1 MKKKFFGFLLLAL
14 AVLLP
19 FNANAKEV
27 SENLTLSEDV
37 TDGIVV
43 KSGSDVTLNLGGHNI
58 STDKGDTIVV
68 EKDATLTITGN
79 GKVTNNINNKT
90 TLFNSGKTIIDGG
103 TFERINNDS
112 NSYYTIVNHGDMIV
126 KSRTIR
132 LENGN
137 SSIIDNGWVNGNEN
151 VSKTPANLTI
161 NGGTI
166 EIVNNDKYI
175 KNDDF
180 GVIVVNGGTFNGDS
194 KSSAL
199 IANVGAECKLTVNGG
214 TFNMVNKNQPIW
226 VLKGE
231 AKINGGV
238 YNLPKDSLGI
248 NDGGE
253 LNTEIK
259 KYDVIGS
266 SNGEQIAVNEKDLK
280 DIVVVNESTLSSDD
294 EKLVND
300 AIKNNYTVVGSYNID
315 LFKGLNDQVKVEQV
329 LENNE
334 EVAVT
339 VPIPSTIK
347 ALENGYKRTYY
358 IIRVHNGK
366 TDILN
371 ANLTDD
377 NKITFKTDKFSSFT
391 LAYVDEKVEN
401 TTQIENPNTS
411 DKALIYGVIS
421 LIGLSGLVYT
431 AKVLKKRS

>member
-43 KSGSDVTLNLGGHNI
+43 KSGSDVTLNLGGHNV

-126 KSRTIR
+126 KSGTIR

-180 GVIVVNGGTFNGDS
+180 GVIV
-194 KSSAL
+194 
-199 IANVGAECKLTVNGG
+199 VNGG

-300 AIKNNYTVVGSYNID
+300 AIKNNYTVVGSFNID

-339 VPIPSTIK
+339 VPLPATIK